1 MTIMESRPYTDP
13 AVHQAGPSLGRA
25 VLVEARTLTGTRSQR
40 AVAAGGLFAMAA
52 FAGGRALQ
60 PLAETTTSQLV
71 AMACGPAG
79 WMMLVLA
86 VLLVSQEFSHGT
98 IEQSLLA
105 DPDRSRLVLAKA
117 LAVLAADAVAFLVA
131 VLMGAGAALVAPL
144 LTGAPVLWRWD
155 AGQLALAAGS
165 LVFTSL
171 AALAWALVSRSAPA
185 PIMVLLLWPTIALL
199 LSAVSSQVAAVLG
212 WVNLDAVWVLA
223 DPTPG
228 AWARLASSMLVWIV
242 LPAGLGAWRLVKGD
256 L

>member
-1 MTIMESRPYTDP
+1 MTIVESRPHTDP
-13 AVHQAGPSLGRA
+13 AVDQSGPSLGRA
-25 VLVEARTLTGTRSQR
+25 VLVEARTLLGARSQR
-40 AVAAGGLFAMAA
+40 AVVAGGLFAMAA

-117 LAVLAADAVAFLVA
+117 LAVLTADAVAVLVA
-131 VLMGAGAALVAPL
+131 GLMGAGAAVVAPL
-144 LTGAPVLWRWD
+144 LTGTPVVWHWD

-171 AALAWALVSRSAPA
+171 SALSWALVSRSAPA

-199 LSAVSSQVAAVLG
+199 LSSVSSQVAAALG
-212 WVNLDAVWVLA
+212 WVSLDAVWALA

-228 AWARLASSMLVWIV
+228 AWARLVSSMLVWIV
-242 LPAGLGAWRLVKGD
+242 LPAGLGAWRLVEGD